1 MAKKDLSYR
10 EDVRMKKTVVVNT
23 RNRMLSQNLMM
34 TLDTRHTG
42 LNNNIFIVG
51 GPGCGKTYRFV
62 MPNLMQMF
70 GSYIITDPKGE
81 IMRGSAGFMKQF
93 GYQIKVLNLLNAGG
107 MRKSTRYNPFRYIT
121 SDTDIIKL
129 VTTFM
134 AATAGKK
141 KQGADQYWTDMAGV
155 VLQAIFHYVND
166 VGVELDGRVH
176 RDFRAVMHLVNMLQI
191 IEDPRTGAR
200 KDTELDLL
208 IKQLAKRQPNHPA
221 VLAYNKTMVGAAD
234 TVRSI
239 ISVVHSR
246 TARLQTEELLDLL
259 SDDEIDIKTIGAR
272 KTAVYCIIPDNDD
285 TYNFIVSMLYQQMI
299 QQMYYQA
306 DFVYGGTLPIHVTFM
321 LDEYY
326 NVSLPDEFCAWLTT
340 MRSRGMSAIIIVQN
354 MAQIKDRHKD
364 VWETIPASCDTF
376 IYQGNNEQSTHDY
389 ISKLLDKATI
399 DKQTQGQSRGKQSSS
414 STNEDVLGRELML
427 PGEVRKM
434 PRKKCLIIISGKDPV
449 LDDKIKTNQLPLWAE
464 FNRMSKDYRFDGRLE
479 RRNSGNTVTV
489 SLEGGTMG
497 TVRVLDQVEQQL
509 MKEECS
515 RACEDYEEEVRV
527 ARLLGNAEPE
537 MPEIAMSMT
546 LQELSDYVSALETE
560 ETTFPDGEQLADLE
574 YLVAQNAST
583 LFRES
588 VGSESELPE
597 KSRATAAVLEQYA
610 EAEPLQ
616 ENDSDEKGETA
627 MKEERKE
634 PQEKLQQSLQIVN
647 KLIDRGYSMDQIQLL
662 RPVLLLLPFDQLTTL
677 FDPGMSSDVIKVVL
691 DILGN

>member
-1 MAKKDLSYR
+1 
-10 EDVRMKKTVVVNT
+10 MKNTVVVNT

-34 TLDTRHTG
+34 TLDTRHTE

-51 GPGCGKTYRFV
+51 GPGSGKTYRFV

-70 GSYIITDPKGE
+70 GAYIITDPKGE
-81 IMRGSAGFMKQF
+81 IMRGSAGFMKHF
-93 GYQIKVLNLLNAGG
+93 GYQVKVLNLLHADG

-129 VTTFM
+129 VNTFM
-134 AATAGKK
+134 AATACKK
-141 KQGADQYWTDMAGV
+141 DQGGDQYWTDMAGV

-166 VGVELDGRVH
+166 IGVELDGRVH
-176 RDFRAVMHLVNMLQI
+176 RDFRAVMHLVNMLRI
-191 IEDPRTGAR
+191 EEDPRTGAR
-200 KDTELDLL
+200 KDTELDV
-208 IKQLAKRQPNHPA
+208 IFNQLKRRQPNHPA

-246 TARLQTEELLDLL
+246 TARLQTEELLELL
-259 SDDEIDIKTIGAR
+259 SDDEMDIKTIGAR

-285 TYNFIVSMLYQQMI
+285 TFNFVVSMLYQQMI

-340 MRSRGMSAIIIVQN
+340 MRSRGLSAIIIVQT

-376 IYQGNNEQSTHDY
+376 LYLGNNEQSTHDY

-399 DKQTQGQSRGKQSSS
+399 DKQTQGQTRGKQGSS

-427 PGEVRKM
+427 PGEVRRM
-434 PRKKCLIIISGKDPV
+434 SRKKCLIIISGKDPV
-449 LDDKIKTNQLPLWAE
+449 LDDKIKTNRLPLWAE

-479 RRNSGNTVTV
+479 RHNRDNTVTV

-497 TVRVLDQVEQQL
+497 TVRLLDQVEQQL
-509 MKEECS
+509 MKEERK
-515 RACEDYEEEVRV
+515 RACDDYEEEVRV
-527 ARLLGNAEPE
+527 ARLLGNEEPL
-537 MPEIAMSMT
+537 MPEIAMSLT
-546 LQELSDYVSALETE
+546 LQELSDYVAALETE
-560 ETTFPDGEQLADLE
+560 ETAFPDGEQLADLE
-574 YLVAQNAST
+574 YQVAQNAST

-588 VGSESELPE
+588 AESTSEIPE
-597 KSRATAAVLEQYA
+597 KSSATVAVLEQYA
-610 EAEPLQ
+610 EGEPLR
-616 ENDSDEKGETA
+616 EEGS
-627 MKEERKE
+627 EERGEKNTMKVEREE
-634 PQEKLQQSLQIVN
+634 PQEKLQQSLQIVM
-647 KLIDRGYSMDQIQLL
+647 KLIDRGYSMEQIQLL
-662 RPVLLLLPFDQLTTL
+662 RPVLLLLPLDQLTTL
-677 FDPGMSSDVIKVVL
+677 FDPGMSTDMIKVVL
-691 DILGN
+691 DILGH